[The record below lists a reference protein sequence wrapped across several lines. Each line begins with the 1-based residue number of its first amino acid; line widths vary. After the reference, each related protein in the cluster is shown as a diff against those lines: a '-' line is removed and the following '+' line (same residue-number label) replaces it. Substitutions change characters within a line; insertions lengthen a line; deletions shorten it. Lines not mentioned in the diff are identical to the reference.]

1 MDGGIPVRRNDNYM
15 VNFISAA
22 VLTFAYVIWFLEDHR
37 FWKNP
42 WVMVAF
48 FAASVLLELTI
59 GFVKWRRFKK
69 ENS

>member
-1 MDGGIPVRRNDNYM
+1 MGGRVAVRKNDNYM

-42 WVMVAF
+42 WVVLTY

-69 ENS
+69 GNN